1 LPGIL
6 YHSPAL
12 IIARLMIGLGI
23 VADPDV
29 SPLGAWPVYTSNEPS
44 SPDNCV
50 TVYDT
55 LGRDY
60 GRTMI
65 DGERQEHHGFQ
76 VRIRSVDHPTGYAK
90 ARALAV
96 ALDAKAVWH
105 VTVSGEQLSPH
116 SYCVWSVSRTGD
128 VIDLY
133 KNVPR
138 TKRDV
143 FTFNAT
149 TSIRLIA

>member
-1 LPGIL
+1 
-6 YHSPAL
+6 
-12 IIARLMIGLGI
+12 MVQLGI

-29 SPLGAWPVYTSNEPS
+29 SPLGSWPAYVSNEPS
-44 SPDNCV
+44 APDDCV
-50 TVYDT
+50 TVYGT
-55 LGRDY
+55 TGRDF
-60 GRTMI
+60 GRTMS
-65 DGERQEHHGFQ
+65 DGERQVHHGFQ
-76 VRIRSVDHPTGYAK
+76 VRVRSINHKTGWAK
-90 ARALAV
+90 AWSLAV
-96 ALDAKAVWH
+96 ALDSPAVWH
-105 VTVSGEQLSPH
+105 VTVSGGQLSPH

-149 TSIRLIA
+149 AYIKLIA